1 MSGPERD
8 DVDLDVGDVGIRLD
22 RQARERDDPARRH
35 QQDHRQGDEPLAQRE
50 RDDTIDHVRTVSPC
64 ARQTV
69 AGHADASG
77 SDAPPKAALAHWR

>member
-1 MSGPERD
+1 M
-8 DVDLDVGDVGIRLD
+8 
-22 RQARERDDPARRH
+22 ARR
-35 QQDHRQGDEPLAQRE
+35 DEPLAQRE